1 MTRKLIEKAAGG
13 AAGNVVRP
21 LGFEPR
27 IACAP
32 GMYPNPL

>member
-1 MTRKLIEKAAGG
+1 MMPNIAIG
-13 AAGNVVRP
+13 ACIIVVGP

-32 GMYPNPL
+32 GMYPNPC